1 MIGGPTLHLQS
12 ISLLNYRNYKYA
24 DVAFDP
30 NVNLLIGENA
40 QGKTN
45 MMEAIHTLAM
55 TKGHRTQKD
64 KELIRWDKKYAR
76 IEGTVEKNSGI
87 ITLEIT
93 ISEFGKKAKL
103 NSLEQRKLSDYIG
116 ALNIVMFA
124 PEDLNIVKG
133 NPSIRRRFLDME
145 IGQIQPVYIHDLSQY
160 QKILQ
165 QRNALLKDLQRMRN
179 QEQLIML
186 DILTESLT
194 DLAAKVVKRRL
205 SFLTKLQN
213 WAETIHHNIS
223 HGEEEL
229 QLNYLPSVDVSE
241 QATLSKIVEAY
252 ENKFAK
258 IKDREIDRGMTLAG
272 PHRDDVLFFVNGKD
286 VQTFGSQGQQRTTAL
301 AVKLAEIE
309 LIKEEVGEYPIL
321 LLDDVLSE
329 LDEHRQSHLLNTI
342 QGKVQTF
349 VTTTSVDGIHHETL
363 QKATRYHVS
372 KGEIMKLE

>member
-349 VTTTSVDGIHHETL
+349 VTTTSVDSIHHETL

>member
-1 MIGGPTLHLQS
+1 MHLQS

-64 KELIRWDKKYAR
+64 KELIRWDEKYAR

-103 NSLEQRKLSDYIG
+103 NSLEQRKLSNYIG